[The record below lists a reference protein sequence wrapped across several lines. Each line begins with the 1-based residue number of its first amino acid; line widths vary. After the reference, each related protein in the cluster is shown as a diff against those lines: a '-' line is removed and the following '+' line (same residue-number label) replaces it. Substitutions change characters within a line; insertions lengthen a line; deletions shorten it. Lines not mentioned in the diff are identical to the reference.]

1 MSSIKINDSFH
12 KTEKDLIQ
20 NEDEEELII
29 KYTDEIKNEETRW
42 EAIENLYKYRE
53 KNKNIAIYLWYSRGT
68 MAALVQEIIKAY
80 QYLSASK
87 LTNEKSDKIK
97 FIISLF
103 QNIVLHQKT
112 RKEFIESQLLVFL
125 YPFLKCTNKSKSYEV
140 IKVSALSVI
149 AALVKNNDS
158 DVINFLIKTEII
170 PVILRIMEKGNE
182 LIRAVTCF
190 IVQRIIVDVN
200 GLKYICEMRQ
210 RLLAI
215 IYVLDTMLQNKVSPR
230 IVKNILKIYLRLI
243 ENKDAKKTLK
253 TLLPEIIRDVDFKM
267 NLEDSLKTKVNKLL
281 KALDEDE
288 SGNDIKIKKLKNDLT
303 NKNSNNNSNNNATIQ
318 NINII
323 KKNNFDNMNNLTNYK
338 NTMNYNNSN
347 NNSDNNNNS
356 NKNLNMMFLN
366 NMNQMKMNPAFMIPP
381 SVGDFNYNIYN
392 DNDNYMNTN
401 IYNQNTNNGF
411 SNMNFYSKFKN
422 M

>member
-1 MSSIKINDSFH
+1 MSINKANDSIQ
-12 KTEKDLIQ
+12 KKEKDINQ

-29 KYTDEIKNEETRW
+29 GYIDEIKNEDTRW
-42 EAIENLYKYRE
+42 EAIENLQDYTE
-53 KNKNIAIYLWYSRGT
+53 KNKNMAIYLWYSRGT

-87 LTNEKSDKIK
+87 LTKEKSDKIK
-97 FIISLF
+97 YIISLF
-103 QNIVLHQKT
+103 KSIALHHKT

-125 YPFLKCTNKSKSYEV
+125 YPFLKCTNKSKLYDV

-158 DVINFLIKTEII
+158 DIINFLIKTELI
-170 PVILRIMEKGNE
+170 PVILRMMEKGNE
-182 LIRAVTCF
+182 IIRAVSCF

-200 GLKYICEMRQ
+200 GLKYICELRQ

-215 IYVLDTMLQNKVSPR
+215 IYVLDTMLQNKVSSR
-230 IVKNILKIYLRLI
+230 IIKNIIKIYLRLI
-243 ENKDAKKTLK
+243 ENKEAKKILK
-253 TLLPEIIRDVDFKM
+253 AFLPEIIRDARFKM
-267 NLEDSLKTKVNKLL
+267 SLDDSSKIKVNKLL
-281 KALDEDE
+281 KALEEDE
-288 SGNDIKIKKLKNDLT
+288 SGNDIKIKKLRNDLT
-303 NKNSNNNSNNNATIQ
+303 NKTNNNNTSTIQ

-323 KKNNFDNMNNLTNYK
+323 RKNNFDNMNNLANYK
-338 NTMNYNNSN
+338 NSLNYNNSN
-347 NNSDNNNNS
+347 NNNDN

-366 NMNQMKMNPAFMIPP
+366 NMNQIKMNPSFMIHP
-381 SVGDFNYNIYN
+381 SVGDFNYNLYN
-392 DNDNYMNTN
+392 DNDNYMNAN

-411 SNMNFYSKFKN
+411 SNMNFYNTYKN